1 MLRLQKHLVAKE
13 RWQSS
18 FDQPSMAGATI
29 PRMTAPAPT
38 AAAPARL
45 VTGSTLR
52 HVVTMTGASAIGLV
66 SVFAAEALS
75 LFYVGLLGQGELTA
89 AMGYAGTLLFFA
101 TSVAVGMSIAGS
113 ALTARALGRGQR
125 TQANQIAGA
134 SVAIMLVVMALLA
147 CMALPFL
154 EPMVHALGARGR
166 TAELTVALMRITLP
180 SWPLLGLGMGVA
192 GLLRAI
198 GDARRSMAVTLAS
211 AVATVVLDPLFI
223 FGLGQGLE
231 GVAYSTFLARLAMVL
246 AGLHGLVRVHHLFA
260 RPRLAIVA
268 RELRPYMAIGLPA
281 VLTQIAT
288 PVGNTYVTAT
298 MAAFGD
304 DAVAGWAVI
313 QRIIPVAFGLLFALS
328 GAIGPIIGQN
338 FGAQRFDRV
347 QSTLYDALKV
357 TLVYV
362 LAVWVLL
369 AVFSGPIADLFRA
382 TPQAR
387 VLIEFFCV
395 FVAGSFLFNGAL
407 FVANAVFNNLGYAF
421 YSTALNWGRSTL
433 GVIPFVWFGQRWY
446 GAQGAMAGY
455 GLGVVLFGVASCVL
469 CLRVISRLQTQVAA
483 APRPA

>member
-1 MLRLQKHLVAKE
+1 
-13 RWQSS
+13 
-18 FDQPSMAGATI
+18 
-29 PRMTAPAPT
+29 MTAGTSSSAPL
-38 AAAPARL
+38 ARL

-52 HVVTMTGASAIGLV
+52 HVITMTGASAIGLV
-66 SVFAAEALS
+66 SVFAVEALS
-75 LFYVGLLGQGELTA
+75 LFYVGLLGQRELTA

-101 TSVAVGMSIAGS
+101 TSVAIGMSIAGS
-113 ALTARALGRGQR
+113 ALTARALGRGHR

-134 SVAIMLVVMALLA
+134 ALAIMVVVMTVLTCLA
-147 CMALPFL
+147 YPFL
-154 EPMVHALGARGR
+154 EPMVHLLGARGR
-166 TAELTVALMRITLP
+166 TAELTVSLMRIVLP
-180 SWPLLGLGMGVA
+180 SWPLLGLGMCVS

-211 AVATVVLDPLFI
+211 AAATVVLDPLFI
-223 FGLGQGLE
+223 FGLGLGLD
-231 GVAYSTFLARLAMVL
+231 GVAYSTFLARLAMVVV
-246 AGLHGLVRVHHLFA
+246 GTHGLVRVHHLFA
-260 RPRLAIVA
+260 WPRMDFVVREFRPF
-268 RELRPYMAIGLPA
+268 MAIGLPA

-313 QRIIPVAFGLLFALS
+313 QRIIPVAFGLLFAMS

-347 QSTLYDALKV
+347 QSTMRDALKV
-357 TLVYV
+357 TLIYV

-382 TPQAR
+382 TQQAR
-387 VLIEFFCV
+387 ALIVFFCI

-407 FVANAVFNNLGYAF
+407 FVANAAFNNLGYAF

-433 GVIPFVWFGQRWY
+433 GVIPFVWLGQHWY

-455 GLGVVLFGVASCVL
+455 GLGVVFFGVAGCLL
-469 CLRVISRLQTQVAA
+469 CFRVIDRLQEHVGP
-483 APRPA
+483 APRPG